1 MRIEYDAEHDLL
13 NIVFLPD
20 ALIAESTE
28 MDGIIV
34 DYTAEQPRRIVSIEI
49 LDASKRTSPDP
60 FALLDVAF
68 VRPAPTAP
76 TGG

>member
-20 ALIAESTE
+20 ASIAESTE

-34 DYTAEQPRRIVSIEI
+34 DYTSEQPRRIVSIEI

-68 VRPAPTAP
+68 VRPTPTAP
-76 TGG
+76 IGG